1 MFKLLQFGFFRRR
14 KDPNQERIDNLV
26 KYAEALLIQIQLI
39 NAEAQLRLR
48 IIQAHKKLLNEW
60 YRVKMLQSYIPQQKG
75 ISNV

>member
-1 MFKLLQFGFFRRR
+1 MFKLLQFRFFRRR

-39 NAEAQLRLR
+39 NVEAQLRLR

-60 YRVKMLQSYIPQQKG
+60 RDSTLY
-75 ISNV
+75 